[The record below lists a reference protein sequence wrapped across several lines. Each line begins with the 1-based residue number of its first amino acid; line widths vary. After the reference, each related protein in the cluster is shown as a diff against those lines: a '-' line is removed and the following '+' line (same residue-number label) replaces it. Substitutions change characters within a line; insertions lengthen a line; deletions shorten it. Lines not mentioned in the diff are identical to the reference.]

1 MAKKLS
7 FNDGDRYK
15 NDRQSR
21 KGLIKEIKR
30 SMNQPIPPRRT
41 KVQKNKDAIREET
54 MRSAFF
60 HNFESDNA
68 LKHYSHDI
76 MMTLKTR

>member
-1 MAKKLS
+1 
-7 FNDGDRYK
+7 
-15 NDRQSR
+15 
-21 KGLIKEIKR
+21 
-30 SMNQPIPPRRT
+30 MNQPIPPRRT